1 MNRTPGFQT
10 PPHAYALRS
19 PSQKLSRSAGLTLIE
34 LMLALVLGL
43 FLVGGV
49 ISVYLNSQQ
58 AFKATENLARLQES
72 ARFAFEQMGR
82 EIRDAGNNPCG
93 VKAVSSVV
101 RSASGATPWWA
112 DWNSGVLV
120 GYESN
125 VAGADVAFGTSVNNR
140 VTSTDAITV
149 LRPGMD
155 DSNLSVIT
163 SHFAATNTFNLSS
176 SKSYE
181 DRDVVFAC
189 DSGSGAIFDLE
200 TSSNAKPGTIDY
212 TNNTLSA
219 NTFNCAS
226 QFGGTLAAN
235 CTGAAAKTF
244 TPGGFVAK
252 YEPAFWYIGVG
263 DGVPRSLYRYG
274 LTKRTVAGV
283 KVVVAEKIE
292 MVTGVHDMQLEYLTR
307 DRTKTVNKLATTWI
321 KSDDAIFS
329 AVNKGWTVGNDQ
341 EVVAVRMTLT
351 FRSPQAVGTDGLPL
365 ERKTVSV
372 ISLRNRDI

>member
-1 MNRTPGFQT
+1 MNRTPGFQAL
-10 PPHAYALRS
+10 PHAYALRS

-101 RSASGATPWWA
+101 RIAGTTPWWA
-112 DWNSGVLV
+112 DWNGGVLV

-125 VAGADVAFGTSVNNR
+125 VAGAGVAFGPSKNNR

-149 LRPGMD
+149 LRPGMN
-155 DSNLSVIT
+155 DSDLSVIS
-163 SHFAATNTFNLSS
+163 SHYAATNTFELSS
-176 SKSYE
+176 SKSYK

-189 DSGSGAIFDLE
+189 DPASGAIFDLE

-212 TNNTLSA
+212 TNTTLSA
-219 NTFNCAS
+219 STFNCAS

-235 CTGAAAKTF
+235 CTGSAAKTF

-263 DGVPRSLYRYG
+263 DGVPRSLYRLG
-274 LTKRTVAGV
+274 LTKRTISGV
-283 KVVVAEKIE
+283 GTVVATEPVE
-292 MVTGVHDMQLEYLTR
+292 MVTDVHDMQLEYLTR